1 MEAGDNWMDQ
11 RRQDQLSSLFWLG
24 LAVIFCI
31 ASIRL
36 SVGTLQQPGSGFFP
50 FLGGSI
56 LGLLSLVNFL
66 KSLKGVPSK
75 AESSGSPVKWKN
87 IIVSLA
93 ILFAFPSLLDLM
105 GFAPATFLF
114 FAFLLRLIEPQRW
127 AVVFGGSASATIVL
141 YFIFQFWL
149 KIQFPIGFFGI

>member
-1 MEAGDNWMDQ
+1 MDQ
-11 RRQDQLSSLFWLG
+11 RRKDQLSSLFWLG

-56 LGLLSLVNFL
+56 LGLLSLANFL
-66 KSLKGVPSK
+66 ENLKGVTSK
-75 AESSGSPVKWKN
+75 AESSKSPINLKN
-87 IIVSLA
+87 VIVTLA

-105 GFAPATFLF
+105 GFAPTTFLF
-114 FAFLLRLIEPQRW
+114 FVFLLRWIEPQRW
-127 AVVFGGSASATIVL
+127 AVVFGGSASATILL
-141 YFIFQFWL
+141 YFVFQFLL
-149 KIQFPIGFFGI
+149 KIKFPIGFFGI